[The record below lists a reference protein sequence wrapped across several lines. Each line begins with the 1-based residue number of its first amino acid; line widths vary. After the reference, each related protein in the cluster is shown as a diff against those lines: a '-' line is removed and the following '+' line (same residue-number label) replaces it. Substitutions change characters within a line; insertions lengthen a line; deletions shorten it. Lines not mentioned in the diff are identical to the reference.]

1 MHFFWP
7 VKRKMNTPVVGWKI
21 KLLSFFIFSESHGQ
35 HKSANNLLK
44 VEFLGY
50 FGLFDFQSMF

>member
-1 MHFFWP
+1 
-7 VKRKMNTPVVGWKI
+7 MNTPVVGWKI